1 MPTRSARP
9 RARPGRAGYRDG
21 VAATGSPAPDAG
33 FNGLVGL
40 TGGEAEDGVARVTLT
55 AGDEHLNP
63 AGTVHG
69 GAIATLI
76 DVAMG
81 RAVAG
86 LFDGDE
92 RPVTIEMKVNYLEAG
107 EVGELIAE
115 ARVSRRG
122 RRFTVVHAD
131 VTQAATGETLAEA
144 MGTYTTT

>member
-1 MPTRSARP
+1 MA
-9 RARPGRAGYRDG
+9 D
-21 VAATGSPAPDAG
+21 VAAPPPGDG
-33 FNGLVGL
+33 FNELVGL
-40 TGGEAEDGVARVTLT
+40 GGDDAEDGVARVTLT
-55 AGDEHLNP
+55 AGERHLNP

-86 LFDGDE
+86 LFEGDE

-107 EVGELIAE
+107 EPGELIAE
-115 ARVSRRG
+115 AQVSRRG

>member
-1 MPTRSARP
+1 MTGTGFNEVVGMTGDEGA
-9 RARPGRAGYRDG
+9 DG
-21 VAATGSPAPDAG
+21 VAAVSLAATEG
-33 FNGLVGL
+33 
-40 TGGEAEDGVARVTLT
+40 
-55 AGDEHLNP
+55 HLNP

-69 GAIATLI
+69 GVIATLV

-81 RAVAG
+81 RAVAS

-107 EVGELIAE
+107 EPGELVAE

-131 VTQAATGETLAEA
+131 VTQAATGETVAEA